1 MKKKEYPRTIGE
13 HFDEKYGKPGTD
25 QRTAFEE
32 RAEAYMI
39 AEMVKDARKQAH
51 MTQKELADKLSTK
64 RSYISRVENASGDIR
79 LSTLRKIVEE
89 GLGGKLRISIDL

>member
-13 HFDEKYGKPGTD
+13 HFDQKYGKPGTAE
-25 QRTAFEE
+25 RTAFEE

-39 AEMVKDARKQAH
+39 AEMVKDARKQAQ
-51 MTQKELADKLSTK
+51 MTQKELADKLATK
-64 RSYISRVENASGDIR
+64 RSYISRIENASGDIR

>member
-1 MKKKEYPRTIGE
+1 MKKKEYPSTIGE
-13 HFDEKYGKPGTD
+13 HFDEKYGQPGTVE
-25 QRTAFEE
+25 RIAFEE

-39 AEMVKDARKQAH
+39 AEMVKDARKQAR

-64 RSYISRVENASGDIR
+64 RSYISRIENASGDIR

>member
-13 HFDEKYGKPGTD
+13 HFDQKYGKPGTTE
-25 QRTAFEE
+25 RTAFEE

-39 AEMVKDARKQAH
+39 AEMVKDARKQAQ

-64 RSYISRVENASGDIR
+64 RSYISRIENASGDIR

>member
-1 MKKKEYPRTIGE
+1 MKKKEHPRTIRE
-13 HFDEKYGKPGTD
+13 HFDQKYGKPGTAE
-25 QRTAFEE
+25 RTAFEE

-39 AEMVKDARKQAH
+39 AEMVKDARKQAQ
-51 MTQKELADKLSTK
+51 MTQKELADKVSTK

>member
-1 MKKKEYPRTIGE
+1 MKNKEYPRTIGE
-13 HFDEKYGKPGTD
+13 HFDKKYGKPGTD

-39 AEMVKDARKQAH
+39 AEMVRDARKQAH

-64 RSYISRVENASGDIR
+64 RSYISRIENASGDIR

-89 GLGGKLRISIDL
+89 GLGGKLRISIDW

>member
-1 MKKKEYPRTIGE
+1 MKKKEHPKTIGE
-13 HFDEKYGKPGTD
+13 HFDQKYGQPGSAT
-25 QRTAFEE
+25 RLAFEE

-39 AEMVKDARKQAH
+39 AEMIKEARKQAH

-64 RSYISRVENASGDIR
+64 RSYISRVESASSDIR

>member
-1 MKKKEYPRTIGE
+1 MKKKEYPKTIGE
-13 HFDEKYGKPGTD
+13 HFDKKYGKPGTAE
-25 QRTAFEE
+25 RTAFEE

-39 AEMVKDARKQAH
+39 AEMVKDARKQAQ
-51 MTQKELADKLSTK
+51 MTQKELADKLATK
-64 RSYISRVENASGDIR
+64 RSYISRIENASGDIR

>member
-1 MKKKEYPRTIGE
+1 MKKKEYPKTIGE
-13 HFDEKYGKPGTD
+13 HFDKKYGKPGTTE
-25 QRTAFEE
+25 RIAFEE

-51 MTQKELADKLSTK
+51 MTQQELAEKLSTK
-64 RSYISRVENASGDIR
+64 RSYISRIENASGDIR

-89 GLGGKLRISIDL
+89 GLGGKLRISIDF